1 MQKGAEEEAQVD
13 PPEEVESGEGAASLG
28 DQEPEGF
35 TFFSDHPL
43 LTFLLKRL
51 GWMALTLWIVFT
63 LSFFLMR
70 SIPGGPFDQEQNL
83 SAEVLAKY
91 KAAFYLDKP
100 LAEQYL
106 LHLRNALTGDLG
118 PSYKMADYTVNEIMA
133 AGIPKSLALGVIA
146 LIFALTLGI
155 TAGLLSAIKRGGFLD
170 RSLMTVATIGIA
182 LPNFVIAGILILL
195 FVIWI
200 PIFPAA
206 TWGDYKHLFLPAFCL
221 GAPFAAYVARLT
233 RTGMLDV
240 LSQDYIRTARAKG
253 LSDAQVLVRHALK
266 GGLLPVISFL
276 GPAIAGI
283 LTGSLVVEKIFQ
295 IPGLGTHFV
304 QAAINRDYTLA
315 MGCVLLYTTLVYVMN
330 LLVDIGYT
338 IIDPRVKLE

>member
-1 MQKGAEEEAQVD
+1 MGDRTAEAGYF
-13 PPEEVESGEGAASLG
+13 S
-28 DQEPEGF
+28 
-35 TFFSDHPL
+35 FFADHPL
-43 LTFLLKRL
+43 LTFLLKRV
-51 GWMALTLWIVFT
+51 GWMILTLWIVFT

-70 SIPGGPFDQEQNL
+70 QIPGGPLDRDGRNL
-83 SAEVLAKY
+83 SKEIQARIE
-91 KAAFYLDKP
+91 KAYDLDKP
-100 LAEQYL
+100 LIVQYGI
-106 LHLRNALTGDLG
+106 HLGRALEGDLG
-118 PSYKMADYTVNEIMA
+118 PSYKMTDYTVNEIMA
-133 AGIPKSLALGVIA
+133 EGIPKSLSLGAIA
-146 LIFALTLGI
+146 LIFALVLGI
-155 TAGLLSAIKRGGFLD
+155 TAGILSAIQRGGFMD
-170 RSLMTVATIGIA
+170 RSVMILATIGIA

-206 TWGDYKHLFLPAFCL
+206 TWGDYRHLVLPAFCL

-240 LSQDYIRTARAKG
+240 LTQDYIRTARAKG
-253 LSDAQVLVRHALK
+253 LSDAQVLMRHALK

-283 LTGSLVVEKIFQ
+283 LTGSLVIEKIFQ

-315 MGCVLLYTTLVYVMN
+315 MGCVLLYTALVSTMN